1 MNEILTEEFFNSNIK
16 FHSTNA
22 NKNKNNFIP
31 NKLPIKN
38 PVFPYIH
45 VCAEIE
51 MNASS
56 SSTISPIPYILLL
69 HTKSGSA
76 RITIDSQE
84 YELKKNTLAIIPL
97 DFTVIF
103 QSVKTPYIQDAFFLS
118 GDILRCLLSRVTV
131 GADFIV
137 RQDCS
142 NYLEL
147 TISNMKQTFIDAPDN
162 SDIITFKY
170 FTDIIAELAFY
181 KQIQQDDYKN
191 VELPKHVKTLKL
203 ILESEYS
210 DLHTLES
217 LEERIGVNKYR
228 LCHDF
233 SKAMNISPIQYLNK
247 MRIEKSKTLL
257 EDTTLT
263 IHEIGESVGIENP
276 THYINLFKKNCG
288 MTPLQ
293 YRTTRTHAFINADK
307 Y

>member
-1 MNEILTEEFFNSNIK
+1 MNEILTEEFFTRNIK

-22 NKNKNNFIP
+22 NKNKNNYIP
-31 NKLPIKN
+31 NKSPVKN

-45 VCAEIE
+45 ACVEIE

-56 SSTISPIPYILLL
+56 SYTLSPMPYLLL
-69 HTKSGSA
+69 AHITNGTARLTVKSQ
-76 RITIDSQE
+76 D
-84 YELKKNTLAIIPL
+84 YELAKNTLAIIPL
-97 DFTVIF
+97 DYPVNL
-103 QSVKTPYIQDAFFLS
+103 QSIKTPYVEDVFFLT
-118 GDILRCLLSRVTV
+118 GDILRYLSSRVT
-131 GADFIV
+131 GRTDFLIHNN
-137 RQDCS
+137 CS

-181 KQIQQDDYKN
+181 KQMQQDDYKN
-191 VELPKHVKTLKL
+191 VELPKHIKTLKL

-210 DLHTLES
+210 DVHTLES

-233 SKAMNISPIQYLNK
+233 SKVMNISPIQYLNK
-247 MRIEKSKTLL
+247 IRIEKSKTLL

-263 IHEIGESVGIENP
+263 IHEIGEAVGIENP

-293 YRTTRTHAFINADK
+293 YRTTRTHGFINAD
-307 Y
+307 

>member
-1 MNEILTEEFFNSNIK
+1 MNEILTEEFFKRNIK

-31 NKLPIKN
+31 NKLSIKN

-45 VCAEIE
+45 ACDEIE

-69 HTKSGSA
+69 YTKSGSA

-118 GDILRCLLSRVTV
+118 GDILRYLLSRVTN
-131 GADFIV
+131 GTDFIV

-147 TISNMKQTFIDAPDN
+147 TISNMKHTFIDAPDN

-170 FTDIIAELAFY
+170 FTDIIAELSFY
-181 KQIQQDDYKN
+181 KQMQQDDYKN
-191 VELPKHVKTLKL
+191 VEFPKHIKTLKL

-210 DLHTLES
+210 DVHTLES
-217 LEERIGVNKYR
+217 LEERIGINKYR

-233 SKAMNISPIQYLNK
+233 SKVMNISPIQYLNK
-247 MRIEKSKTLL
+247 IRIEKSKTLL

-263 IHEIGESVGIENP
+263 IHEIGEAVGIENP

-293 YRTTRTHAFINADK
+293 YRTTRTHGFINAD
-307 Y
+307 